1 MEQLTLIETKDVRRE
16 PTSRDVPF
24 KPVSE
29 GFQLQYEN
37 LNGRLYQGNS
47 FDWLESL
54 DDASVDLVFADPPYN
69 IKKTDWDNFD
79 SQEKYIEWSIKWITQ
94 ALSLIHISEPTRR
107 TP

>member
-1 MEQLTLIETKDVRRE
+1 MSKNKQVLFPTVKENLVLNMSSLEAKKHEAMSFFE
-16 PTSRDVPF
+16 PV
-24 KPVSE
+24 KQ

-69 IKKTDWDNFD
+69 IKKANWDNFD
-79 SQEKYIEWSIKWITQ
+79 SQEKYIE
-94 ALSLIHISEPTRR
+94 
-107 TP
+107 